1 MSENLMTF
9 SVSFGKEM
17 ANDAAVAARIGDLY
31 GVLAGLHY
39 VGDLLGAQLR
49 DHLRHN
55 SSSNGSAA
63 LSAATNSRAFL
74 PYADSHR
81 LRRSSLHETTS
92 ERIRRGHHRAVDT
105 PPSTSRRFFPAE
117 IVSPPVASL
126 PEPGDQRRRLQA
138 SRRSSKGGGSA

>member
-1 MSENLMTF
+1 MSEKIMTL
-9 SVSFGKEM
+9 SVSFGRRWQTTP
-17 ANDAAVAARIGDLY
+17 AVAARIGDFY

-49 DHLRHN
+49 DHLRDN

-74 PYADSHR
+74 PYADSLR

-126 PEPGDQRRRLQA
+126 PEPGDHRRRLA
-138 SRRSSKGGGSA
+138 G